1 MRRMGLTPP
10 PTEYAKSGDV
20 HVAYQVTGSG
30 EVDMVLAPGTVSH
43 LGLDWERPERV
54 AWIERLSSFC
64 RLIRFDKRG
73 TGLSDRPLTV
83 ATLEERTDDIRAVMD
98 AADSERAVLLGVSE
112 GASMACVFAA
122 TYPNRTR
129 SLLVWGA
136 MARWFQAE
144 DYPWGMSAEESDR
157 LVADCRE
164 NWPSLW
170 YLTGPGAGIPRDQHD
185 LLDFWIRYA
194 QAAASPAAAAALE
207 EMNQQIDIRDVLPS
221 INVPTLVMNRTG
233 DPVAHVDA
241 ARQLASAIPG
251 ARFVEFPGDMHS
263 MAGPEFEKLME
274 LVEEFVTG
282 SPPAART
289 HRMLATIVFVDI
301 VGSTEQVQKLGD
313 ADWSDLLGR
322 FYDGV
327 ERDLARY
334 FGEEID
340 RAGDGC
346 LAIFDGPTRAV
357 RCATAI
363 QSTGRDLGLE
373 VRAGVHTGEVERANS
388 AVRGIA
394 VHLAARVSALAAT
407 DEVLVS
413 STVRDLVAG
422 SGLEFSDA
430 GTHRL
435 KGVAEPKQLFR
446 LKSD

>member
-1 MRRMGLTPP
+1 
-10 PTEYAKSGDV
+10 
-20 HVAYQVTGSG
+20 
-30 EVDMVLAPGTVSH
+30 
-43 LGLDWERPERV
+43 
-54 AWIERLSSFC
+54 
-64 RLIRFDKRG
+64 
-73 TGLSDRPLTV
+73 
-83 ATLEERTDDIRAVMD
+83 
-98 AADSERAVLLGVSE
+98 
-112 GASMACVFAA
+112 
-122 TYPNRTR
+122 
-129 SLLVWGA
+129 
-136 MARWFQAE
+136 
-144 DYPWGMSAEESDR
+144 
-157 LVADCRE
+157 
-164 NWPSLW
+164 
-170 YLTGPGAGIPRDQHD
+170 
-185 LLDFWIRYA
+185 
-194 QAAASPAAAAALE
+194 
-207 EMNQQIDIRDVLPS
+207 
-221 INVPTLVMNRTG
+221 
-233 DPVAHVDA
+233 
-241 ARQLASAIPG
+241 
-251 ARFVEFPGDMHS
+251 
-263 MAGPEFEKLME
+263 
-274 LVEEFVTG
+274 
-282 SPPAART
+282 
-289 HRMLATIVFVDI
+289 MLATIVFVDI

-373 VRAGVHTGEVERANS
+373 DRAGVHTGEVERANS